1 MNSDGGGVEVTLP
14 AVASPVV
21 VPPVME
27 SVGKKGLEGW
37 RSGSGRGMAGEHV
50 TRRNHTVLMLLL
62 LLTSS
67 AQIIT

>member
-21 VPPVME
+21 VPVME
-27 SVGKKGLEGW
+27 SVRKKGLEGW